1 MLQFKE
7 SVTGFFCTVQ
17 GGSNLT
23 FNLSMDKTLWSDHEN
38 EEVKLY
44 CKGVYNA
51 TQMEATEQYSSVVLF
66 ILRYKVV
73 PSFRSMS
80 ELLMCDH
87 SVEELT
93 AS

>member
-23 FNLSMDKTLWSDHEN
+23 FNLSMDKTLWSDQEN

-44 CKGVYNA
+44 CKRC
-51 TQMEATEQYSSVVLF
+51 L
-66 ILRYKVV
+66 
-73 PSFRSMS
+73 
-80 ELLMCDH
+80 
-87 SVEELT
+87 
-93 AS
+93 

>member
-1 MLQFKE
+1 MDPHIDKHEKIEELMADDLENWLCNLYFEIVKLPRQGMLQFKE

-44 CKGVYNA
+44 CKRC
-51 TQMEATEQYSSVVLF
+51 L
-66 ILRYKVV
+66 
-73 PSFRSMS
+73 
-80 ELLMCDH
+80 
-87 SVEELT
+87 
-93 AS
+93 